1 MTDNELL
8 SPYITFTRR
17 DWKQLRA
24 SVPLP
29 LTEEE
34 LEKLRGINERISLN
48 EVSDIYLPLT
58 RLLNIHVA
66 NSQDTYKAVNLFLG
80 QLTPKVPYII
90 GIAGSVAVGKSTT
103 ARILQALLTRWPN
116 HPKVDL
122 VTTDGFLYPNR
133 ILEQR
138 GLMKRKGF
146 PESYDLQKL
155 IHFLI
160 DVKAGKSEVTAPVY
174 SHLEYDILPNQ
185 VQTIRQPD
193 ILIIEGLNILQTP
206 KPKKANKPRLAVSDF
221 IDFSIYVD
229 AEEQDIR
236 QWYVDRFHILC
247 RTAFQNPNSYFHRY
261 ANLSEE
267 EATETATQI
276 WSEINAVNLEKNIL
290 PTRYRA
296 NLILKK
302 GANHKIQEI
311 KLRKL

>member
-8 SPYITFTRR
+8 SPYITFTHP

-24 SVPLP
+24 SVSLP
-29 LTEEE
+29 LTEAE
-34 LEKLRGINERISLN
+34 LEKLRGINEKISLD

-66 NSQDTYKAVNLFLG
+66 NNQDTYKAVNLFLG
-80 QLTPKVPYII
+80 HLTPKVPYII

-138 GLMKRKGF
+138 GIMKRKGF

-155 IHFLI
+155 IKFLI
-160 DVKAGKSEVTAPVY
+160 DVKSGKAEVTAPVY
-174 SHLEYDILPNQ
+174 SHLEYDIIPNQ
-185 VQTIRQPD
+185 FQTIRQPD

-206 KPKKANKPRLAVSDF
+206 RHQKASRPRLTVSDF

-229 AEEQDIR
+229 ADEQDIM
-236 QWYVDRFHILC
+236 QWYIDRFHVLC
-247 RTAFQNPNSYFHRY
+247 RTAFQNPHSYFHRY
-261 ANLSEE
+261 ADLSED
-267 EATETATQI
+267 EATKIATQI
-276 WSEINAVNLEKNIL
+276 WNDINGINLEKNII
-290 PTRYRA
+290 PTRYRSS
-296 NLILKK
+296 LILKK
-302 GANHKIQEI
+302 GACHRIKEI